1 MTERPVVLLNAIF
14 LLEGILGKL
23 MKPRVETLLGRNN
36 SHGNVSLMK
45 ATKKTTFVGKIA
57 VGQVSR
63 GKKNPD
69 LVVDFCFYN
78 LRWVLVVMFC

>member
-1 MTERPVVLLNAIF
+1 MQCHFISRHPGEA
-14 LLEGILGKL
+14 K
-23 MKPRVETLLGRNN
+23 ETKGRDSTRENN

-45 ATKKTTFVGKIA
+45 AIKKTTFVGKIV

-63 GKKNPD
+63 GEKPD

-78 LRWVLVVMFC
+78 LWWVLVVMFC